1 MIGILDSKTSGIP
14 HVLRDYEERNFL
26 RYSWA
31 VLFLTLHAI
40 TGTFLS
46 VNNRFGAERLK
57 MKPPDSMLM
66 MEVFVFLLG
75 LHIDEV
81 SDDWLGGLGSNMIK
95 INTNNMEGLG
105 KFKKI
110 SQ

>member
-1 MIGILDSKTSGIP
+1 
-14 HVLRDYEERNFL
+14 
-26 RYSWA
+26 
-31 VLFLTLHAI
+31 
-40 TGTFLS
+40 
-46 VNNRFGAERLK
+46 
-57 MKPPDSMLM
+57 MLM